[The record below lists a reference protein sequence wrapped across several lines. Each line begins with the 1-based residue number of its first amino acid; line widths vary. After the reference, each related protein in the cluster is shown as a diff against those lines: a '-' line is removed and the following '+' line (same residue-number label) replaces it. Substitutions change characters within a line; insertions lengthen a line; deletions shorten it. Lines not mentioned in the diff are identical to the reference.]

1 MSEKTEAPST
11 QESST
16 PEIKRPGEILRLARE
31 ARGWT
36 QEEVCQKLNLLPSYV
51 PALENH
57 EFDVL
62 PGKTFVRG
70 YLRTYARLLDV
81 SSDEVMKAYYHYF
94 AEQDAEPQHSPL
106 QSIKPERE
114 ESTWAPKIMT
124 LLVVVVVVGLAVF
137 WWQSRNPSE
146 VVAMLNDNNAPIAVD
161 TLDGRTILEPVTSP
175 PVTSGPDMTQNPS
188 QPANP
193 SVTEE
198 TTSATD
204 TAEAGTTVETQATT
218 EEAPA
223 APDVE
228 ETATTEAPPVSEDT
242 QGPAAAANAE
252 NKLVLVF
259 KERCWLQIKD
269 ADNKTLLSGIRQQG
283 DEITLE
289 GRAPFNLN
297 IGNGGGVR
305 VYYQGEEI
313 SVAEHVRANGTAR
326 FNVGA

>member
-16 PEIKRPGEILRLARE
+16 PEIKRPGEILRAARE

-57 EFDVL
+57 EFDIL

-70 YLRTYARLLDV
+70 YLRTYARLLDIGP
-81 SSDEVMKAYYHYF
+81 DEIMTAYYHYF

-175 PVTSGPDMTQNPS
+175 QATPNPEIA
-188 QPANP
+188 QDPANP

-198 TTSATD
+198 EATAD
-204 TAEAGTTVETQATT
+204 AEATEVSTTQEAQATT
-218 EEAPA
+218 EETPA
-223 APDVE
+223 TPETE
-228 ETATTEAPPVSEDT
+228 ETATDQASAAPENT
-242 QGPAAAANAE
+242 QGPAAAANAQ

-283 DEITLE
+283 EEVTLE